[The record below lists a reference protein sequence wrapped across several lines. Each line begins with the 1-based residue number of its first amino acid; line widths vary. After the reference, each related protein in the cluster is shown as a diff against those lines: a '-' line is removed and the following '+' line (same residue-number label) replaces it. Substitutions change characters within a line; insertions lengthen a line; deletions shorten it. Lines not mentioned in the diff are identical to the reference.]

1 MTEDEAEA
9 MVGRLASYH
18 RCLVSKCTGD
28 MAEGWNTGRPFIGMA
43 GTFVFVRF
51 YGEDMVDC
59 NTFAG
64 IIEAYLSNRI
74 AYYSLYIAYY
84 SLYGSSLTT
93 EQMLFEDA
101 MKSWKKERIGAATTE
116 ELELKLAAMGY

>member
-28 MAEGWNTGRPFIGMA
+28 MAEGWNTGRPFIGME

-74 AYYSLYIAYY
+74 AYYSLY
-84 SLYGSSLTT
+84 GSSLTT

-101 MKSWKKERIGAATTE
+101 IKSWKKERIGAATTE
-116 ELELKLAAMGY
+116 ELELKLAAIGY